1 MYRLSK
7 TASYSLIVKKSEFI
21 AILFSVT
28 NEDDVREKIKQVRK
42 EHPKA
47 RHVCHGVI
55 LHGTQTV
62 ERSNDDGEP
71 SGTAGLPILEVLRK
85 RNMENILAVVVRYF
99 GGTLLGSGGLIRAY
113 SQSVSL
119 CLDQAEL
126 TEVRKVHKSVVS
138 FPINF
143 TDPLLNLLKN
153 TTILK
158 KEFEE
163 RVVLTLASEDDAWLE
178 PCQTLCSGQFEVLSQ
193 TIIDIEVPIKK

>member
-1 MYRLSK
+1 MYRLFK
-7 TASYSLIVKKSEFI
+7 TASSSLIVKKSEFI
-21 AILFSVT
+21 AILFNVN
-28 NEDDVREKIKQVRK
+28 NEDEVREKIKQVRK

-55 LHGTQTV
+55 LHGNQTI

-126 TEVRKVHKSVVS
+126 TEVKSVLKSIVS

-143 TDPLLNLLKN
+143 TDPLINLLKN

-163 RVVLTLASEDDAWLE
+163 DVVLTLLSEDESWLE
-178 PCQTLCSGQFEVLSQ
+178 PCQTLCSGQFTVVSQ
-193 TIIDIEVPIKK
+193 SKVDIEVPIKK

>member
-7 TASYSLIVKKSEFI
+7 TASYSFIVKKSEFI
-21 AILFSVT
+21 SLLFTVNS
-28 NEDDVREKIKQVRK
+28 EDEVRERIKQVRK
-42 EHPKA
+42 DHPKA

-55 LHGTQTV
+55 LHGNQPI

-126 TEVRKVHKSVVS
+126 TEVKSVLKSVVS

-143 TDPLLNLLKN
+143 TDPLINLLKN

-163 RVVLTLASEDDAWLE
+163 DVVLTLLSEDESWLE
-178 PCQTLCSGQFEVLSQ
+178 PCQTLCSGQFTVVSQ
-193 TIIDIEVPIKK
+193 SKVDIEVPIKK

>member
-21 AILFSVT
+21 SLLFTVNS
-28 NEDDVREKIKQVRK
+28 EDEVRERIKQVRK
-42 EHPKA
+42 DHPKA

-55 LHGTQTV
+55 LHGNQPI

-126 TEVRKVHKSVVS
+126 TEVKSVLKSVVS

-143 TDPLLNLLKN
+143 TDPLINLLKN

-163 RVVLTLASEDDAWLE
+163 DVVLTLLSEDESWLE
-178 PCQTLCSGQFEVLSQ
+178 PCQTLCSGQFTVVSQ
-193 TIIDIEVPIKK
+193 SKVDIEIPIKK